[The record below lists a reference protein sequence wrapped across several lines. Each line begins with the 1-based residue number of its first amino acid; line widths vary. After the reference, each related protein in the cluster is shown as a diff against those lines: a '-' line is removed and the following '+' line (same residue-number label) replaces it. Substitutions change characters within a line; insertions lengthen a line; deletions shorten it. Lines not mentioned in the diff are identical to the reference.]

1 MNRATSLFRNSEH
14 TPDSWLCTNSEKD
27 ALLWHLWISVDI
39 LCQVVFRF
47 VDKHLLVNELFPQS
61 FRQREIPT
69 RSWLVSEPLW
79 EMISYRWVL
88 LLVRIEK
95 VIRTRRGHDSWPTVL
110 NHLAWC
116 ELLRRFH
123 VFSRLSPGNPPILRV
138 IPKIDTAN
146 RWFGFLTA

>member
-1 MNRATSLFRNSEH
+1 MRDRVWNGSFYRWTEPFLYFVTLNTPLIAGYAPIRRRMTSYDTSEFY
-14 TPDSWLCTNSEKD
+14 
-27 ALLWHLWISVDI
+27 VDI

-47 VDKHLLVNELFPQS
+47 VDKHFLVNESFPQS
-61 FRQREIPT
+61 FRQRKIPT
-69 RSWLVSEPLW
+69 RSWLVTGPLW

-95 VIRTRRGHDSWPTVL
+95 VTRTRRGHDSWPTVL

-123 VFSRLSPGNPPILRV
+123 VFSRLSPGNPPILRL
-138 IPKIDTAN
+138 IPK
-146 RWFGFLTA
+146 